1 MEYIIRSLEKE
12 DPEPIIENG
21 IPCVDM
27 LRLSKEVQQMIF
39 GILVITCVAY
49 FPITYSLIKRVRHLE
64 EEVRELKQREDLV

>member
-27 LRLSKEVQQMIF
+27 LRLSKEV
-39 GILVITCVAY
+39 
-49 FPITYSLIKRVRHLE
+49 
-64 EEVRELKQREDLV
+64 